1 MEEETEGGHVV
12 NSATTL
18 LLETLSFEQVTW
30 NGKSRTV
37 QQLHYTGWPDHGA
50 PRTTNDLLTI
60 HSEVRMLEGDNAD
73 FDSVPIIVHCSAGV
87 GRTGT
92 LVGLDNL
99 ARQVEGGAEELDV
112 FKTVYEM
119 REDRCKMV
127 RT

>member
-73 FDSVPIIVHCSAGV
+73 LDSVPIIVHCSAGV